1 MICTDRKIL
10 GWDEARGV
18 AVDLGRSGQRIVFT
32 NGCFDLIH
40 LGHLRYLTAARNLG
54 DFLMVGL
61 NSDRSVKTIKGP
73 KRPINPQEQRVE
85 VLAGLEVVD
94 GVVIFDEPDPY
105 NLIDLIQPDILVKGG
120 DWPVEQIIGRDI
132 VTKKGGQVLNIPLTE
147 GVSTT
152 GIIKRILETNRPE
165 E

>member
-1 MICTDRKIL
+1 MISTDRKIL

-18 AVDLGRSGQRIVFT
+18 AIDLGRSGRRIVFT
-32 NGCFDLIH
+32 NGCFDLLH
-40 LGHLRYLTAARNLG
+40 LGHLRYLTAAGNLG

-73 KRPINPQEQRVE
+73 RRPINPQEHRAE
-85 VLAGLEVVD
+85 VLAGLEVVG
-94 GVVIFDEPDPY
+94 GVIIFDEPDPY
-105 NLIDLIQPDILVKGG
+105 NLIDLIQPDVLVKGG

-132 VTKKGGQVLNIPLTE
+132 VIKKGGRVLNIPLTE

-152 GIIKRILETNRPE
+152 GIIKRILETHRPRE
-165 E
+165 